1 MAPRKKRDISREIF
15 GKLLEEAERVWG
27 PRVEQAIR
35 EAISVQGGGANGFED
50 VRETQHEL
58 TPWEV
63 LGVRK
68 GDPPELIR
76 EVYIAKAKH
85 YHPDKGGDGERFA
98 ELKDAYDT
106 VMAEMS
112 RPVRVETVSRSF

>member
-1 MAPRKKRDISREIF
+1 MARPKRDLSREIF

-35 EAISVQGGGANGFED
+35 EAISVNGNGTNGFE
-50 VRETQHEL
+50 VGEKEHEL

-68 GDPPELIR
+68 GDSPELIR
-76 EVYIAKAKH
+76 EVYLAKAKH
-85 YHPDKGGDGERFA
+85 YHPDKGGDDEKFT
-98 ELKDAYDT
+98 ELKNAYDSI
-106 VMAEMS
+106 MAEVN
-112 RPVRVETVSRSF
+112 RPVRVETVSRGF

>member
-1 MAPRKKRDISREIF
+1 MARPKRDLSREIF

-35 EAISVQGGGANGFED
+35 EAISVNGNGTNGFE
-50 VRETQHEL
+50 VGEKEKEHEL

-68 GDPPELIR
+68 NDSPELIR
-76 EVYIAKAKH
+76 EVYLAKAKH
-85 YHPDKGGDGERFA
+85 YHPDKSGNSEKFI
-98 ELKDAYDT
+98 ELKEAYDT
-106 VMAEMS
+106 IMAEVNK
-112 RPVRVETVSRSF
+112 PTRVETVAREF